1 MRLTIRTNLAMRTLM
16 YCAVNEG
23 QTVRKHAIATACAA
37 SENHL
42 AQVIHGLALAGFLTT
57 LRGRSGGLRLARP
70 AAQISVGSVVR
81 AFEAG
86 VPFAECMDAAG
97 GACPLQSS
105 CRLKCVFAE
114 ALEAFYT
121 TLDRVTLADLVQGNR
136 GLADLLRAA

>member
-23 QTVRKHAIATACAA
+23 QTVRKRAIAEACAA

-70 AAQISVGSVVR
+70 AAQITVGAVVR
-81 AFEAG
+81 AFESG
-86 VPFAECMDAAG
+86 VPFAECMEADG
-97 GACPLQSS
+97 GACPLRGA
-105 CRLKCVFAE
+105 CRLKCVFGD
-114 ALEAFYT
+114 ALEAFYA
-121 TLDRVTLADLVQGNR
+121 TLDRVTLADLVQDNT
-136 GLADLLRAA
+136 GLARLLRAA